1 MAHRQVATISWM
13 IIVSG
18 WLRTAEADRATY
30 LGACVDV
37 IVAARQA
44 DGCFDFYLAADPIEA
59 DRINVYERWATV
71 EAVENFRGSG
81 SDDQLGSM
89 IVAGEVQQHEI
100 TASTFLT

>member
-18 WLRTAEADRATY
+18 WLRTADAERAAY

-37 IVAARQA
+37 IAAARQA
-44 DGCFDFYLAADPIEA
+44 DGCCDFYLAADPIES

-71 EAVENFRGSG
+71 EAVENFHGSG

-89 IVAGEVQQHEI
+89 IVAGEVRREI
-100 TASTFLT
+100 IASTSLT